1 MRSFLLLLF
10 LVPLAIS
17 AQTTFAPIG
26 AKWTYK
32 QGQAFS
38 PDTNL
43 AVIEVIGDTLVGG
56 RSCSKLTLNTGW
68 FTCHEFLPI
77 LTMSGDSL
85 LYWNDG
91 TGEFH
96 LLFNWA
102 ADIGTG
108 WSTPITQ
115 SASLVDTLDWTVTD
129 TAHIVNSGNWLRSY
143 EVQVISRQW
152 TLFSPNTG
160 TIIERLGGLGA
171 PFTWI
176 YGACD
181 AETFIELRCY
191 EDPEITWL
199 NPQIT
204 QCDLST
210 GIPQPT
216 IPSELDVWP
225 TLVEPGNSIHIS
237 FRDAQVV
244 VLDASGRVILE
255 RPVRGSAEFT
265 LDTRGIYLVRSTTAD
280 GQVAQQRI
288 VVR

>member
-1 MRSFLLLLF
+1 MRALLPFLITL
-10 LVPLAIS
+10 PIALAG
-17 AQTTFAPIG
+17 QTTFAPIG

-38 PDTNL
+38 PDTNV
-43 AVIEVIGDTLVGG
+43 AMIEVIGDTLVAG
-56 RSCSKLTLNTGW
+56 RSCRKLVLSTGW

-96 LLFNWA
+96 MLFNWA
-102 ADIGTG
+102 GDIGSS

-115 SASLVDTLDWTVTD
+115 STTFADTLDWTVTD
-129 TAHIVNSGNWLRSY
+129 TAHVVIDGYWLKSY
-143 EVQVISRQW
+143 EVQVMSRGW
-152 TLFSPNTG
+152 TLFSPSTG

-171 PFTWI
+171 PFTWVF
-176 YGACD
+176 GACD

-199 NPQIT
+199 NPLVP
-204 QCDLST
+204 QCVLST
-210 GIPQPT
+210 GIPETPL
-216 IPSELDVWP
+216 SVVLDVRP
-225 TLVEPGNSIHIS
+225 TFVEPNRSVRIAA
-237 FRDAQVV
+237 RDAQVA
-244 VLDASGRVILE
+244 VLDLSGRVILE
-255 RPVRGSAEFT
+255 RAVYGSMEIMF
-265 LDTRGIYLVRSTTAD
+265 DTRGMYFVRSTTAD